1 MLAPST
7 PQDELP
13 LAQRVGGIRGSPID
27 SSISLLQR
35 QTHPVV
41 SFAMGCPAAEAIP
54 SEAIREIASDLLRRD
69 GDGALNYGPTE
80 GERSLRKVLLSLIPS
95 MLGQAITTEELLV
108 TSGGMQGI
116 DLVCKLFLD
125 PGDLVIVEE
134 PLYSNTATVI
144 SSYEGVL
151 LPVPIDHNGM
161 MVERIPEL
169 VAAAGRRP
177 KLINVIP
184 NFQNPSGATLSLER
198 RRHLL
203 HLAAEYDCVILED
216 DPYGLLHFDAPCPPS
231 LRALSGNGA
240 RVIAVHT
247 FSKVL
252 APGLRVGW
260 IAAAPQLIAKMIDA
274 RQGMDTCT
282 NVLGQQ
288 IIAEFCERGHFET
301 HVARLRELYS
311 DRLSAMNEALRS
323 TFGSQVA
330 WTRPDGGFFVWVT
343 LPSDV
348 DAERLFPVALEQGVA
363 FVPGAA
369 FSNTKGFRNAAR
381 FCFAYPPASEME
393 TGLRRLKDA
402 MSKLQSHEV
411 SR

>member
-1 MLAPST
+1 MLAP
-7 PQDELP
+7 PAPNDALP
-13 LAQRVGGIRGSPID
+13 LAQRVRSIHGSPID

-41 SFAMGCPAAEAIP
+41 SFAMGCPAPEAIP
-54 SEAIREIASDLLRRD
+54 VDIIREIAADLLTRD
-69 GDGALNYGPTE
+69 GDVALNYGPTE
-80 GERSLRKVLLSLIPS
+80 GERALRKELLALIPRQ
-95 MLGQAITTEELLV
+95 LGQAIAAEELLV

-116 DLVCKLFLD
+116 DLVCKLFVD

-144 SSYEGVL
+144 GSYEGGL
-151 LPVPIDHNGM
+151 LPVPIDRDGM

-169 VAAAGRRP
+169 VAATGRRP

-198 RRHLL
+198 RHQLL
-203 HLAAEYDCVILED
+203 RLAAAYDCVILED

-231 LRALSGNGA
+231 LRALSGNSP

-260 IAAAPQLIAKMIDA
+260 IAADPRLITKMIDA

-282 NVLGQQ
+282 NVLSQQ
-288 IIAEFCERGHFET
+288 IVAQFIARGHFEA
-301 HVARLRELYS
+301 HVESLRRLYS
-311 DRLSAMNEALRS
+311 ERRAAMDAALHALFDSRV
-323 TFGSQVA
+323 T
-330 WTRPDGGFFVWVT
+330 WTRPGGGFFLWIN
-343 LPSDV
+343 LPPAV
-348 DAERLFPVALEQGVA
+348 DTERLFPLALEQGVA

-369 FSNTKGFRNAAR
+369 FSNSSGFRNAAR
-381 FCFAYPPASEME
+381 LCFAYPPAGEME
-393 TGLRRLKDA
+393 TGLRRLKAA
-402 MSKLQSHEV
+402 MGNL
-411 SR
+411 